1 MTKEE
6 LIKEIE
12 EEYELSGTITSLI
25 EVAITEE
32 DKQILAKYLDK
43 EKGPSGKVEKLRCY
57 IVTDH
62 NFIKIYSYGI
72 TPEVSCG
79 YKVCPLSNF
88 VSLHEDAILDKNGH
102 VDPAYRAHRTKRM
115 EVTVCFDATD
125 EDLRKVMI
133 TTREK
138 LGNNKAIPERKALR
152 IFVDKFR
159 EAISP
164 ISSKTSSS

>member
-43 EKGPSGKVEKLRCY
+43 EKGSSGNIEKLRCY

-72 TPEVSCG
+72 TPEVDCG
-79 YKVCPLSNF
+79 YKVCPLSNY
-88 VSLHEDAILDKNGH
+88 VSIHENAVLDKNGH
-102 VDPAYRAHRTKRM
+102 VDPAYRAHRVKRM
-115 EVTVCFDATD
+115 EVTVCFDVTD
-125 EDLRKVMI
+125 EDLCKVII
-133 TTREK
+133 TTRET
-138 LGNNKAIPERKALR
+138 LGNKEAISERKALR

-159 EAISP
+159 EAIRNLH
-164 ISSKTSSS
+164 KK